1 MAMLV
6 VLFIVMMI
14 SVISAGFI
22 ARSDAA
28 MLGGHNYGLRT
39 ETDGLAWGGL
49 EHARA
54 LVVSPEN
61 TVPLAQWSGT
71 QLQLDNATSLFYD
84 LSIDTAAA
92 GSTDPNAPSP
102 YTYSVNCS
110 AYKKRA
116 GSILNRSTLKGTLLF
131 DPNTL
136 QADYISLRRQ

>member
-28 MLGGHNYGLRT
+28 MLSGHNYGLRC
-39 ETDGLAWGGL
+39 EADGLAWGGL

-71 QLQLDNATSLFYD
+71 AMQLDAGTLLFYD
-84 LSIDTAAA
+84 LSIDTLSA
-92 GSTDPNAPSP
+92 GSADPNAPSP
-102 YTYSVNCS
+102 YTYSVHCS
-110 AYKKRA
+110 AYKKKG
-116 GSILNRSTLKGTLLF
+116 GSVLNRSTLEATLLF

-136 QADYISLRRQ
+136 HADYISLRRQ

>member
-1 MAMLV
+1 MLI

-28 MLGGHNYGLRT
+28 MLSGHNYNLRT

-54 LVVSPEN
+54 LVVSPANE
-61 TVPLAQWSGT
+61 VPLVQWSAT
-71 QLQLDNATSLFYD
+71 ELQLDNAASLFYD
-84 LSIDTAAA
+84 LAVNTLSA
-92 GSTDPNAPSP
+92 GSSDPNALSP
-102 YTYSVNCS
+102 YTYSVHCS
-110 AYKKRA
+110 AYKKKA
-116 GSILNRSTLKGTLLF
+116 GGTLNRSTLEATLLF

-136 QADYISLRRQ
+136 QADYISIRRQ